1 MSGQLF
7 DADRTTETA
16 CTVCG
21 ATRLPG
27 HDKADGCWIDEQH
40 AMGEYEKRPRDCL
53 NTFDPR
59 HQTFPE
65 GY

>member
-1 MSGQLF
+1 MGLSLF
-7 DADRTTETA
+7 DVDRTTETA

>member
-1 MSGQLF
+1 MNGTLF
-7 DADRTTETA
+7 DADRTGLTV
-16 CTVCG
+16 CHVCG

-27 HDKADGCWIDEQH
+27 HEKADGCWIDEQH
-40 AMGEYEKRPRDCL
+40 AMGEYEKRPRACL